1 VVRRIECVILKANPK
16 VKTHKK
22 MKFKE
27 NNKLSKEV
35 T

>member
-1 VVRRIECVILKANPK
+1 MCNPQRNPK
-16 VKTHKK
+16 VKTDKT